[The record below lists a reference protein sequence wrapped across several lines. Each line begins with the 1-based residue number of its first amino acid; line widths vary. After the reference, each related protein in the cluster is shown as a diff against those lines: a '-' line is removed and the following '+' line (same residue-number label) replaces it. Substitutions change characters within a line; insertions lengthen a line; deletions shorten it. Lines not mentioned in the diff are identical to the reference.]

1 MRVERYRPGEI
12 GLLLQLLL
20 HFAANL
26 AGDVVDLAHFGEEG
40 GDLVAPQEAGRP
52 SLQRVTQAGLDGS
65 WGDGNEGGALMVVTV
80 MRRWFN
86 MGGGGIV
93 IKTRCSSIRTGDSD
107 D

>member
-1 MRVERYRPGEI
+1 MLRVERNRPGEI

-65 WGDGNEGGALMVVTV
+65 WGDGNEGGALMTMTV

-86 MGGGGIV
+86 MGGELSLKHGAPA
-93 IKTRCSSIRTGDSD
+93 S
-107 D
+107 